1 MDLKMIMNNIKLIL
15 IRDNKDIKKLQKLFY
30 QKKYLKDYEYLEE
43 FLNSQQSS
51 KLKQYGILTVDEE
64 LFENLL
70 AIRPLFY
77 NMKNSKAIDKRVK
90 YFKEIT
96 DLLSNINKFEVFEK
110 GTEPCLEFFQEIY
123 MHNKNLINLGHKQVD
138 AIAKD
143 LNDLSLKH
151 V

>member
-15 IRDNKDIKKLQKLFY
+15 VRDNKDIKKLQKLFY

-43 FLNSQQSS
+43 FLKSQQSS
-51 KLKQYGILTVDEE
+51 KLKKYGILTVDEE

-77 NMKNSKAIDKRVK
+77 NLKNSKSIDKRVK

-96 DLLSNINKFEVFEK
+96 DLLSNINKYEVFEK

-123 MHNKNLINLGHKQVD
+123 INNKNLLNLGSKQVD
-138 AIAKD
+138 GIAKELD
-143 LNDLSLKH
+143 DLSLKH